1 MAKYCPKC
9 GKEHINNE
17 EYCVDCHTKLPEE
30 KIILNDKTPD
40 SIFRNEKEAKK
51 EKGNVK
57 KDTSLGRIFTYEKTK
72 NTEKKVQPTVKKV
85 PKTEKKVQQT
95 EKKIQPTEKK
105 VQQANKV
112 EKKEKSNLFKEKPS
126 SKKEINT
133 PSVSEKNKR
142 IIIYGGL
149 ILLAIFIVIIIIG
162 VFGNSNIS
170 TNDSGF
176 TTYNVTDYSVSI
188 PNNYQKINNTDYLL
202 EVSKDNVT
210 VKFAITS
217 LSENGYAGASIEDL
231 QQAAVNNIAYNIEG
245 TVTYNDLAK
254 LGNHTGYNVTY
265 TANGNITRDI
275 GFVNGESEYDIIFTT
290 SEKNEAN
297 LNKVESEIISTLKIF
312 N

>member
-1 MAKYCPKC
+1 MLKKTLVL
-9 GKEHINNE
+9 E
-17 EYCVDCHTKLPEE
+17 EYLPM
-30 KIILNDKTPD
+30 
-40 SIFRNEKEAKK
+40 
-51 EKGNVK
+51 
-57 KDTSLGRIFTYEKTK
+57 
-72 NTEKKVQPTVKKV
+72 
-85 PKTEKKVQQT
+85 KTEKKVQQT

>member
-1 MAKYCPKC
+1 METLSVIKQQRKSQKKSQNSCFYS
-9 GKEHINNE
+9 EIS
-17 EYCVDCHTKLPEE
+17 T
-30 KIILNDKTPD
+30 
-40 SIFRNEKEAKK
+40 KK

-85 PKTEKKVQQT
+85 PKTEKKVQQS

>member
-1 MAKYCPKC
+1 MFPS
-9 GKEHINNE
+9 
-17 EYCVDCHTKLPEE
+17 V
-30 KIILNDKTPD
+30 
-40 SIFRNEKEAKK
+40 
-51 EKGNVK
+51 
-57 KDTSLGRIFTYEKTK
+57 
-72 NTEKKVQPTVKKV
+72 
-85 PKTEKKVQQT
+85 
-95 EKKIQPTEKK
+95 
-105 VQQANKV
+105 
-112 EKKEKSNLFKEKPS
+112 NLFKEKPS

-231 QQAAVNNIAYNIEG
+231 QQAAVNNIAYNISYIIIKLIFSFNI
-245 TVTYNDLAK
+245 YN
-254 LGNHTGYNVTY
+254 
-265 TANGNITRDI
+265 
-275 GFVNGESEYDIIFTT
+275 F
-290 SEKNEAN
+290 
-297 LNKVESEIISTLKIF
+297 
-312 N
+312 

>member
-85 PKTEKKVQQT
+85 PK
-95 EKKIQPTEKK
+95 TEKK